1 MSSEDILDWTKL
13 NTEWEKLE
21 KRVLHLERLLR
32 TVNDEKSDPDVKKKL
47 LQTQQLTH
55 EWIAEFSKEII
66 FRVRE
71 MINEV
76 NDQMKKY
83 DGQIAH
89 LEEQM
94 ELLRIEL
101 NRTLGLG
108 QKRKQHGRPLI

>member
-1 MSSEDILDWTKL
+1 MSSEDIMDWAKL
-13 NTEWEKLE
+13 NTEWDKLE
-21 KRVLHLERLLR
+21 KRVLHLESLLR

-47 LQTQQLTH
+47 LQTQELAH

-71 MINEV
+71 MINEMD
-76 NDQMKKY
+76 DQMKRY
-83 DGQIAH
+83 DGKIAH

-108 QKRKQHGRPLI
+108 QKRKQHGRPLV